1 MRVAVPAR
9 TSLNSWA
16 ISGVAVGAAVLLSQM
31 LAVGQLEIPIAVA
44 GMILGLAL
52 FDKVTLTQWCVLLLL
67 SSVVSRTL
75 VVLAGLPAI
84 LNFVHYPIAFGMG
97 LASLRYP
104 RDPQS
109 SRSSPGA
116 WILGLLV
123 LSLVSLLAAFSHPV
137 RAVVFLVI
145 LGEPLVVMFAIH
157 RWAPG
162 TTEHLD
168 VLKKT
173 CIALLAVEIA
183 VGLWQGLS
191 VGWGD
196 DVKGTL
202 MDQSAGAHVLAGL
215 FAIGV
220 FLILSRVLAGRM
232 SRGLGLVMSGAM
244 VAMILAADARQVLLT
259 MAVGVVAI
267 GVLGRPGVRAGLKR
281 VSDWSL
287 GRAVMALAV
296 AAVSLFVFE
305 QIFPGSFERA
315 RGLAKYDELAE
326 VQLIEDR
333 WGEPVTLIFG
343 SGPGT
348 SGSRASLLLTPGQF
362 KEDSPLAAL
371 DLPPTELGLEIAAES
386 RSQSFGG
393 SSESAASTSL
403 GILGDLGLVGFFA
416 MAYLFVRLWFVLG
429 RGGWLSTAARGALIM
444 TAGLIFV
451 DNWLEYPE
459 FAVPLSVLAGLALRE
474 SRFPASP
481 RVEELV
487 R

>member
-1 MRVAVPAR
+1 
-9 TSLNSWA
+9 
-16 ISGVAVGAAVLLSQM
+16 VAVGAAVLLSQM
-31 LAVGQLEIPIAVA
+31 LAVGQLEIPMVVA
-44 GMILGLAL
+44 GVILGLAL
-52 FDKVTLTQWCVLLLL
+52 FDKITLTQWCVLLLL

-75 VVLAGLPAI
+75 VVVAGLPAI

-123 LSLVSLLAAFSHPV
+123 LSLISLLAAFSHPV

-191 VGWGD
+191 AGWGD

-259 MAVGVVAI
+259 MAAGVVAI

-315 RGLAKYDELAE
+315 RDLADYDELAE
-326 VQLIEDR
+326 VQLIEAR
-333 WGEPVTLIFG
+333 GGEPVTLIFG

-459 FAVPLSVLAGLALRE
+459 FAVPLAVLGGLALRE
-474 SRFPASP
+474 SRFPASS

-487 R
+487 RQRSQRA